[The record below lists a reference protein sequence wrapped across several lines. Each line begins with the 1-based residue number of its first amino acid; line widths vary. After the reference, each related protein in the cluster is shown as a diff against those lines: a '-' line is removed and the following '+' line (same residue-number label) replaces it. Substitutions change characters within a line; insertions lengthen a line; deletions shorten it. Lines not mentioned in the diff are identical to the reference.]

1 MNISW
6 KLKSKMFSLIDTFD
20 VPSALYFLQKHVT
33 RRSRITE
40 LSIGGNW
47 VRHKESL
54 LKYGCKEFVFEFGG
68 GKSLAQNLF
77 LSDAIDRQLVVDLN
91 HMIDLELVN
100 KAKALL
106 VSQTTLKSSKDISSV
121 DDLKSYGITYKSPY
135 DASRT
140 DLDDKSLDA
149 CVSTNTLEHIPVE
162 SIRKIFLE
170 LSRTLKDTGIVSAK
184 IDYSDHY
191 AHTDSSI
198 SLLNYLYYSDAEW
211 QKYNHS
217 CHYQNRLR
225 HNDYKQIF
233 GACGFSVIEEELHY
247 GEGNIP
253 LDLIEKFRGE
263 DESWSATSAYFVL
276 RKGNASQLFSF

>member
-1 MNISW
+1 MYIPW
-6 KLKSKMFSLIDTFD
+6 KLKSRIFSLIDTFNA
-20 VPSALYFLQKHVT
+20 PPALYFLQKHIT
-33 RRSRITE
+33 KRSRITKV
-40 LSIGGNW
+40 SIDGNW
-47 VRHKESL
+47 VRHRESL
-54 LKYGCKEFVFEFGG
+54 IKYGCKDFVFEFGG

-77 LSDAIDRQLVVDLN
+77 LSDEIDKQLVVDLN

-100 KAKALL
+100 RAKELL
-106 VSQTTLKSSKDISSV
+106 VSHTKLKSSKDIYSV
-121 DDLKSYGITYKSPY
+121 HDLKSYGITYKAPY

-162 SIRKIFLE
+162 SIKQIFVE
-170 LSRTLKDTGIVSAK
+170 LSRVLKDRGIVSAK

-225 HNDYKQIF
+225 HNDYKRIF
-233 GACGFSVIEEELHY
+233 DACGFGVVEEELHH

-253 LDLIEKFRGE
+253 SDLIEKFRGE
-263 DESWSATSAYFVL
+263 DKSWSATSAYFVL
-276 RKGNASQLFSF
+276 RKNNAS

>member
-6 KLKSKMFSLIDTFD
+6 KLKSKSFSLIDTLGA
-20 VPSALYFLQKHVT
+20 PSALYFLQKHIT
-33 RRSRITE
+33 RRSRITK
-40 LSIGGNW
+40 LSIDRNW

-54 LKYGCKEFVFEFGG
+54 IKYGCKDFVFEFGG

-77 LSDAIDRQLVVDLN
+77 LSDEIERQLVVDLN
-91 HMIDLELVN
+91 RMIDLDLVN
-100 KAKALL
+100 KAKELL
-106 VSQTTLKSSKDISSV
+106 LLQTALKSRKDINAV
-121 DDLKSYGITYKSPY
+121 DDLKSYGITYRSPY
-135 DASRT
+135 DAART
-140 DLDDKSLDA
+140 DLDDKCLDA
-149 CVSTNTLEHIPVE
+149 CISTNTLEHIPVE
-162 SIRKIFLE
+162 SIKQIFLE
-170 LSRTLKDTGIVSAK
+170 LSRILKDTGIVSAK

-211 QKYNHS
+211 QKYNHG

-233 GACGFSVIEEELHY
+233 GACGFSVVEEELHY
-247 GEGNIP
+247 GEGNVP

-263 DESWSATSAYFVL
+263 DESWSATAAYFVL
-276 RKGNASQLFSF
+276 RKSDASRVFSV